1 MNENISQK
9 SERHPGV
16 YYRAKAGSEQVFIS
30 YEEWAQGQDALSWDT
45 KGLGGS
51 LYYSCLSGT
60 WCLIML
66 RDITEK
72 AERKTACAP
81 SHLCC

>member
-9 SERHPGV
+9 SKRHPGV

-45 KGLGGS
+45 KGLGGHFTIAAFR
-51 LYYSCLSGT
+51 G
-60 WCLIML
+60 
-66 RDITEK
+66 RGV
-72 AERKTACAP
+72 
-81 SHLCC
+81 